1 LFGLRTA
8 FLDLMQRPEN
18 FSLFV
23 LLILAGVVVMAAA
36 AITAHICARRV
47 ILRSRYLA
55 LKVCVPPLLLLSIIA
70 LFVRWPVVLSNF
82 YSSSYGYQLQPG
94 EPPGPLGSAGDFI
107 TVLLWLLGMACLIGY
122 GLYVLFL
129 FFRLW
134 LSD

>member
-1 LFGLRTA
+1 
-8 FLDLMQRPEN
+8 MQRPEN
-18 FSLFV
+18 FSLFA
-23 LLILAGVVVMAAA
+23 LLIFAGVVVMVAA
-36 AITAHICARRV
+36 AIAFHICARRV

-55 LKVCVPPLLLLSIIA
+55 LKVCVPPLLMLLVIV
-70 LFVRWPVVLSNF
+70 LFVRGPVALSNF

-94 EPPGPLGSAGDFI
+94 EPSGPLGGVGDFI
-107 TVLLWLLGMACLIGY
+107 TVLLWLLGMALLIGY